1 MGFGQSIPPRI
12 FNALHREAVSLLWR
26 MQRGLM
32 TKPQKLEW
40 FLPVSSEGKSVHLP
54 TSKIL
59 YVTMERNP
67 AASCLWVTGT
77 NLFPMESFGGL
88 FKVFSVRPYKIIIKD
103 CSPFYNQ

>member
-77 NLFPMESFGGL
+77 YFLWSHLGACLKFLVSAL
-88 FKVFSVRPYKIIIKD
+88 IKLL
-103 CSPFYNQ
+103 